1 MPADLVQTSFNGTAT
16 IVIAI
21 VVLLLAV
28 ALLAFLFVRSA
39 AQRRERESRVR
50 QRLLEM
56 ESEAQFASAAGLVPI
71 SRRPAEVAANI
82 AGLIREYLSIRV
94 LAVYAGHETE
104 AILSKVNVES
114 GASAQSLSMSLPASV
129 PTSLLTEH
137 AWPFVVRLDTIA
149 PKRPAS
155 TSVVE
160 ELAFNKSGQPI
171 EESPADRLLES
182 PTEIPV
188 ENTEGPAEN
197 TAESP
202 LMSAAEGATAEP
214 GEQRQKQPGIANEDS
229 NTRRDQEVLLL
240 PWHGPFQWN
249 GLIVTAVSPGLTVD
263 ALDPYR
269 EPLARLTDR
278 LAVALEFEVGDA
290 AIEAF
295 DERASRTTEFSRSL
309 VSCLEE
315 AAPLDAIVRE
325 VTRLIGGDSGALW
338 RVDEGSGMV
347 RMVAAHGLSS
357 HEFLPL
363 PVGQGIAGSVALD
376 GETLALEEAP
386 ADPRCIFPREAR
398 ESGIIGYLGAALTA
412 DTRTLGVIEVHSASP
427 RSWSESDR
435 RALESSAIVI
445 AELVKSTDS
454 RGNRLRVESAYLGL
468 SEALQRLS
476 APEEVEE
483 AVVEVL
489 GHALG
494 ASRAIVV
501 EFKEGGQSAPVTQE
515 YRQPYAKSALGATFG
530 ESLVARVTS
539 SVGSQPLTTDGSIES
554 SLMGAEK
561 AAELDVM
568 SELAVP
574 VRVDGKTRAIVY
586 VHQCDRV
593 REWEPDEIEFAE
605 RVACQLSLS
614 LSNLQSREAVLS
626 EAKQARDE
634 ARRAS
639 EASRRAEAMLAGL
652 PEMVIGVD
660 REGKVNFFNTAASEM
675 RGLTPNDLGRP
686 AEALTNDENPIW
698 KQIAVCESVT
708 RFDTEMKTTSAVNG
722 DATPVS
728 ISAAPLRNEKGE
740 ITGRLIVVSDLS
752 HVKAGAASQR
762 IQELEKK
769 LQDIEGVLTH
779 SREMEKQARSMLAE
793 ASALEEKARA
803 EADHSRIAEKE
814 TRYQLEKVREEHSQV
829 QISAQQLLEIN
840 KLKSE
845 FIVNAG
851 HEIEASLQSVLG
863 LAELLERG
871 SYGELTAEQREA
883 VHSLYGWGRRIK
895 SDVDWLV
902 EYGSTRSRRLES
914 SGGD

>member
-1 MPADLVQTSFNGTAT
+1 MSSDLVQISLDSTAM

-21 VVLLLAV
+21 VVLVLAV
-28 ALLAFLFVRSA
+28 ALLAFLFVRSG
-39 AQRRERESRVR
+39 AQRRERDARVR
-50 QRLLEM
+50 ERLLEM
-56 ESEAQFASAAGLVPI
+56 EREAQFASAAGLVPI
-71 SRRPAEVAANI
+71 SRHPAEVAANI
-82 AGLIREYLSIRV
+82 AGLFREYLSIQV

-104 AILSKVNVES
+104 ASLSNVSGES
-114 GASAQSLSMSLPASV
+114 EAASQSLSMALPASV
-129 PTSLLTEH
+129 PTSLLTEN
-137 AWPFVVRLDTIA
+137 ARPAVVKLATIA
-149 PKRPAS
+149 GQGPAS
-155 TSVVE
+155 SSVVE
-160 ELAFNKSGQPI
+160 VPAPDQSAQPT
-171 EESPADRLLES
+171 EESQIETSLES
-182 PTEIPV
+182 PTTTPV
-188 ENTEGPAEN
+188 ESPAEN
-197 TAESP
+197 PVESP
-202 LMSAAEGATAEP
+202 LMSAAESTAPEH
-214 GEQRQKQPGIANEDS
+214 GEQRQKWTEIANEES
-229 NTRRDQEVLLL
+229 TIERTEEVMLL

-249 GLIVTAVSPGLTVD
+249 GLIVTAVPAGMTVD

-315 AAPLDAIVRE
+315 ASPLDAIVRE

-338 RVDEGSGMV
+338 RVEEASGMV

-357 HEFLPL
+357 PEFLPL
-363 PVGQGIAGSVALD
+363 PVGQGIAGTVAQN

-386 ADPRCIFPREAR
+386 ADPRCLFPREAR

-412 DTRTLGVIEVHSASP
+412 DTGTLGVIEVHSASR

-435 RALESSAIVI
+435 RALESSATVI

-468 SEALQRLS
+468 SEALQRLRS
-476 APEEVEE
+476 PEEVKE

-494 ASRAIVV
+494 ASRVIVV
-501 EFKEGGQSAPVTQE
+501 EFNESGQTDPVTQE
-515 YRQPYAKSALGATFG
+515 YRQPSAKSALGATFG
-530 ESLVARVTS
+530 ESLVGRVAS
-539 SVGSQPLTTDGSIES
+539 SVGSQPLTITGSDEP
-554 SLMGAEK
+554 SLMGAEM
-561 AAELDVM
+561 AAELHVK

-574 VRVDGKTRAIVY
+574 LRVDGKTRAIVY

-593 REWEPDEIEFAE
+593 REWEHEEIEFAD
-605 RVACQLSLS
+605 RVARQLSLS
-614 LSNLQSREAVLS
+614 LSNLHSREVALS
-626 EAKQARDE
+626 DAQQARDE

-639 EASRRAEAMLAGL
+639 ETSSHAEAMLAGL
-652 PEMVIGVD
+652 PEMLIGVD
-660 REGKVNFFNTAASEM
+660 REGNVNFFNTAAAEM
-675 RGLTPNDLGRP
+675 RGLTRDDLGRP
-686 AEALTNDENPIW
+686 AEALTNGENPIW
-698 KQIAVCESVT
+698 KKIAVCESVT
-708 RFDTEMKTTSAVNG
+708 RFDTEMQTTSAVNG
-722 DATPVS
+722 DTTPVS
-728 ISAAPLRNEKGE
+728 ISAAPLRDQKGE
-740 ITGRLIVVSDLS
+740 ITGRLIVVSNLS
-752 HVKAGAASQR
+752 HVKSSAASQR
-762 IQELEKK
+762 IEELEQK
-769 LQDIEGVLTH
+769 LQGIERVLVH
-779 SREMEKQARSMLAE
+779 SRDMEEQARAMLAE
-793 ASALEEKARA
+793 ASALGKKARA
-803 EADHSRIAEKE
+803 EADHSKHVEEEVRHE
-814 TRYQLEKVREEHSQV
+814 LEKVREEHKQV
-829 QISAQQLLEIN
+829 QGSSQQLLEIN

-871 SYGELTAEQREA
+871 SYGELTVEQREA

-914 SGGD
+914 SGGG